1 MPIFNTNNQIGLDRF
16 NHWVKSVIEK
26 KKRVKCEDLKL
37 KTLSQN
43 AYLHLCLEWF
53 ALNSGYRT
61 EWVKLEI
68 FKKMVNPSLFLV
80 DEVNEK
86 NGEVYITVRSWSDFT
101 KEEAITAINRFIDY
115 SIMECDIRMPDPKDL
130 PSIGYIKEE
139 LERNSQ
145 YL

>member
-16 NHWVKSVIEK
+16 NDWVKSVIDK

-37 KTLSQN
+37 KTLPQN
-43 AYLHLCLEWF
+43 AYLHLCLQWF
-53 ALNSGYRT
+53 ALETGYTT
-61 EWVKLEI
+61 EWVKEEI
-68 FKKMVNPSLFLV
+68 FKKEFNPAIFLKEMVNK
-80 DEVNEK
+80 K
-86 NGEVYITVRSWSDFT
+86 NGEVYSITRSWADLT
-101 KEEAITAINRFIDY
+101 KEEASIAIERFLIRAY
-115 SIMECDIRMPDPKDL
+115 LKYDILLPDPKDL